1 MILSCRLTY
10 FCSPRMDCQALSF
23 PRLTWHSHFY
33 KRLDDDDYGDDN
45 DGDND
50 YFMAMKI
57 ELAMLISTKYILT

>member
-33 KRLDDDDYGDDN
+33 KRLDDDDYGDDY

-50 YFMAMKI
+50 YF
-57 ELAMLISTKYILT
+57 